1 MGFMALFKKKEPKD
15 LVREWQTKI
24 RTEMRGVDR
33 QIRDITREEKGVQKS
48 IKDCAKREDL
58 RSMRVLA
65 KEIVS
70 SRKTVARLHENKA
83 QMNSVSMMLTEQLAT
98 VRSVGHLEKSTEV
111 LSAMNLLTRN
121 AAVRDSMRE
130 MSKEMAKSGLI
141 EEIVNDALEDI
152 HGVDDLEGETEAEVN
167 KILAELAGEVTVS
180 LPASEKTKVSPV
192 AAPKETEPQG
202 ETQGVPINDLQARLD
217 AIRAVEEAS

>member
-1 MGFMALFKKKEPKD
+1 MPIPNPLFHSSKKNP
-15 LVREWQTKI
+15 
-24 RTEMRGVDR
+24 
-33 QIRDITREEKGVQKS
+33 DITREEKGVQKS

-121 AAVRDSMRE
+121 AAVRDSRVDRRDVVTQKV
-130 MSKEMAKSGLI
+130 SWGFPAKRIKIML
-141 EEIVNDALEDI
+141 
-152 HGVDDLEGETEAEVN
+152 
-167 KILAELAGEVTVS
+167 ILASDRNLHLCVLVRHGSYVERCGGYGAHHRSDLRPVS
-180 LPASEKTKVSPV
+180 
-192 AAPKETEPQG
+192 
-202 ETQGVPINDLQARLD
+202 
-217 AIRAVEEAS
+217 

>member
-1 MGFMALFKKKEPKD
+1 MPIPNPLFHSSKKNP
-15 LVREWQTKI
+15 
-24 RTEMRGVDR
+24 
-33 QIRDITREEKGVQKS
+33 DITREEKGVQKS

-180 LPASEKTKVSPV
+180 LPASEKTKVAPV

>member
-1 MGFMALFKKKEPKD
+1 
-15 LVREWQTKI
+15 
-24 RTEMRGVDR
+24 
-33 QIRDITREEKGVQKS
+33 
-48 IKDCAKREDL
+48 
-58 RSMRVLA
+58 MRVLA

-130 MSKEMAKSGLI
+130 MSKE
-141 EEIVNDALEDI
+141 IVNDALEDI

-180 LPASEKTKVSPV
+180 LPASEKTKVAPV